1 VYNMAHK
8 ESCEMVPKKVQVES
22 LPAAHSRVLV
32 DAGNRKGCTISVQEM
47 RISETDS
54 PNKMRL

>member
-1 VYNMAHK
+1 MAHK